1 MCNLVYLMK
10 RKFCIA
16 PMMKKTDKHFRFLSR
31 LLSENAYL
39 YTEMIHS
46 NAIIKGDRHKL
57 LSFNDCEQPVALQ
70 LGGSN
75 PKDLGIA
82 SNIGEDFG
90 YSEINLNVGCPS
102 KKVKS
107 GNFGV
112 FLMKDKNL
120 LSECLYEMKKNV
132 SLPITVKCRI
142 GVDEFE
148 GHDFL
153 FNFVNEVSN
162 LGIKTFII
170 HARKAIS
177 GLDTKRNRSIPKLN
191 YKIVK
196 DLKEEFSKL
205 EIILNGGIDNLN
217 DCKNLLNN
225 FDGIMLGRKIYDDPL
240 FLLDVEK
247 EIFNNKNQVSL
258 KSIMNKYLI
267 YVLSLPNQKDIN
279 RALNHFMQLI
289 KVISKN
295 KKVRHEILK
304 SLKNSEISIEDIFV
318 NLREDLLRK
327 DLALNL

>member
-1 MCNLVYLMK
+1 MK

-46 NAIIKGDRHKL
+46 NAIIKGDAIKL

-82 SNIGEDFG
+82 ASIGEDFG

-132 SLPITVKCRI
+132 SLPVTVKCRI

-148 GHDFL
+148 GKDFL
-153 FNFVNEVSN
+153 FNFVNEISN
-162 LGIKTFII
+162 VGINTFVI

-196 DLKEEFSKL
+196 DLKEEFSEL
-205 EIILNGGIDNLN
+205 EIILNGGIDNLK

-247 EIFNNKNQVSL
+247 EIFNNVSQESL
-258 KSIMNKYLI
+258 KSIMNKYLV
-267 YVLSLPNQKDIN
+267 YVLNLPNQKDIN

-295 KKVRHEILK
+295 KKVRNEILD
-304 SLKNSEISIEDIFV
+304 SLKNKDISIEDIFID
-318 NLREDLLRK
+318 LKEDLLRK

>member
-1 MCNLVYLMK
+1 MK

-31 LLSENAYL
+31 LLSKNAYL

-46 NAIIKGDRHKL
+46 NAIIKGDKHKL
-57 LSFNDCEQPVALQ
+57 LSFNNFEQPVALQ
-70 LGGSN
+70 LGGSS

-82 SNIGEDFG
+82 ANIGEDFG

-102 KKVKS
+102 KKVRS

-112 FLMKDKNL
+112 FLMKDSNL
-120 LSECLYEMKKNV
+120 LSDCLYEMKRNV
-132 SLPITVKCRI
+132 SLPVTVKCRI

-148 GHDFL
+148 GKDFL
-153 FNFVNEVSN
+153 FNFVNQISN
-162 LGIKTFII
+162 VGVKTFII

-196 DLKEEFSKL
+196 DLKEEFPEL
-205 EIILNGGIDNLN
+205 EIILNGGIDNLKE
-217 DCKNLLNN
+217 CKNLLNN

-240 FLLDVEK
+240 FLLEVQK
-247 EIFNNKNQVSL
+247 EIFNNKNQNSL
-258 KSIMNKYLI
+258 KSIMNDYLM
-267 YVLSLPNQKDIN
+267 YVLSLSDQKDIN

-295 KKVRHEILK
+295 KNVRYEILN
-304 SLKNSEISIEDIFV
+304 SLKNKDISIENIFI
-318 NLREDLLRK
+318 NLKEDLLRK
-327 DLALNL
+327 DLALSL